1 MADLPAQYAALKG
14 EMDAAVLSVLAG
26 GMFGLTPATVNLE
39 TRIAEMSGVRY
50 GIALNSGTDAL
61 LLSLMA
67 LDLSPGDEVI
77 TTPFT
82 FVATAEVVA
91 LLGLTPVFADID
103 PATYNL
109 DPVDVQRKITR
120 STKAI
125 IPVHLFGQMADMTA
139 LSAIAEEHGLPLIG
153 DAAQAIG
160 CFHHGK
166 PVAQWSLFTT
176 LSFFPT
182 KNLGAAG
189 DGGMVLTN
197 DEAMADKLRYLR
209 FHGSKGTYS
218 YKYVGLCSRLDA
230 VQTAVLSVKLPHI
243 DAWNEARRQ
252 NAAFYNAVLAGIDG
266 LTTPRI
272 APENVHTYHQYTIR
286 VPNGQRDALKTHLTK
301 HEIGS
306 GIYYPGVLH
315 LEEAY
320 LRYGGKPGDLPHA
333 ETATAEVLSIPVMPE
348 LLQHQREFVANTV
361 LSFFDN

>member
-1 MADLPAQYAALKG
+1 MADLPAQYLALKG
-14 EMDAAVLSVLAG
+14 EMDAAVLQVLAG
-26 GMFGLTPATVNLE
+26 GMFGLTPATAELE
-39 TRIAEMSGVRY
+39 SRIAEMSGVRH

-67 LDLSPGDEVI
+67 LDLQPGDEVI

-109 DPVDVQRKITR
+109 DPHDVRRKITPR
-120 STKAI
+120 TKAI

-139 LSAIAEEHGLPLIG
+139 LQNVAGNTPLIG

-166 PVAQWSLFTT
+166 AVAQWSLFTT

-189 DGGMVLTN
+189 DGGMVLTD
-197 DEAMADKLRYLR
+197 DETIAEKLRYLR

-230 VQTAVLSVKLPHI
+230 VQSAVLAVKLPHI
-243 DAWNEARRQ
+243 AAWNEARRQ
-252 NAAFYNAVLAGIDG
+252 NAAYYDAAFAGIHG
-266 LTTPRI
+266 LVTPRT
-272 APENVHTYHQYTIR
+272 ASENVHTYHQYTIR
-286 VPNGQRDALKTHLTK
+286 VQNGRRDALKAHLAER
-301 HEIGS
+301 EIGS

-348 LLQHQREFVANTV
+348 LLPHQREFVADTV
-361 LSFFDN
+361 RSFFDS